1 MILHLISTL
10 LETFI
15 LFYAI
20 AIFAI
25 YFFLSIV
32 SGKELVK
39 FFNSEKITNY
49 DAILSSPFAPT
60 ITIIAPAFNESRTI
74 VGNIRAL
81 LSLYYPNFEII
92 IVNDGSKDDTLEK
105 SIEAYDLEKVP
116 YVVDYKIETKQ
127 IVDIYKSKKK
137 AFSNLTVINKI
148 NGGKADA
155 LNAGINISKGQYFI
169 AIDVD
174 SIIDPYALQKLV
186 LPYMTH
192 TKDRVIAVGGVIR
205 IANSCVI
212 RDGQLVEIN
221 VPDKFL
227 PRCQVIE
234 YNRAFLLGRLA
245 WSRLD
250 GLLLIS
256 GALGL
261 FDKEI
266 AIECGGY
273 LTKTVGED
281 MELVVRMRKHMADQ
295 DQKYKVVYIP
305 EPLCWTE
312 APSDVTILGRQRNR
326 WTRGTIDT
334 LFLHK
339 EIFLNPKY
347 GVMGMLSYPYWVFF
361 EWLAPLIET
370 AGILYFILIA
380 LFGYPNWTFFTV
392 TLFFVYFFS
401 VSFSTFAILFDHL
414 IFHRYSKKS
423 MIFKLLVT
431 SWIEPFLYHPMITYW
446 ALRGNWD
453 YFIRQKNGWGKMTRQ
468 GISEDEIRKRTAMP

>member
-32 SGKELVK
+32 SGKELLK

-127 IVDIYKSKKK
+127 IIDIYKSKKK
-137 AFSNLTVINKI
+137 AFSNLTIINKI

-155 LNAGINISKGQYFI
+155 LNAGLNIAKGQYFI

-186 LPYMTH
+186 LPFMTH
-192 TKDRVIAVGGVIR
+192 TKDKVIAVGGVIR

-245 WSRLD
+245 
-250 GLLLIS
+250 
-256 GALGL
+256 
-261 FDKEI
+261 
-266 AIECGGY
+266 
-273 LTKTVGED
+273 
-281 MELVVRMRKHMADQ
+281 
-295 DQKYKVVYIP
+295 
-305 EPLCWTE
+305 
-312 APSDVTILGRQRNR
+312 
-326 WTRGTIDT
+326 
-334 LFLHK
+334 
-339 EIFLNPKY
+339 
-347 GVMGMLSYPYWVFF
+347 
-361 EWLAPLIET
+361 
-370 AGILYFILIA
+370 
-380 LFGYPNWTFFTV
+380 
-392 TLFFVYFFS
+392 
-401 VSFSTFAILFDHL
+401 
-414 IFHRYSKKS
+414 
-423 MIFKLLVT
+423 
-431 SWIEPFLYHPMITYW
+431 
-446 ALRGNWD
+446 
-453 YFIRQKNGWGKMTRQ
+453 
-468 GISEDEIRKRTAMP
+468 

>member
-20 AIFAI
+20 AIFVM
-25 YFFLSIV
+25 YFLLSIV
-32 SGKELVK
+32 SAKELLR
-39 FFNSEKITNY
+39 FFNTEKITNY

-60 ITIIAPAFNESRTI
+60 ITIIAPAYNESVTI

-92 IVNDGSKDDTLEK
+92 IVNDGSKDDTLAK
-105 SIEAYDLEKVP
+105 SIEAYELEKVP
-116 YVVDYKIETKQ
+116 YVVDYKLESKKILD
-127 IVDIYKSKKK
+127 VYKSKKK
-137 AFSNLTVINKI
+137 AFNNLTIINKV

-155 LNAGINISKGQYFI
+155 LNAGLNIAKGQYFI

-174 SIIDPYALQKLV
+174 SIIDPYALQKMV
-186 LPYMTH
+186 LPFLTH
-192 TKDRVIAVGGVIR
+192 TRERVIAVGGVIR

-221 VPDKFL
+221 VPDEFL

-261 FDKEI
+261 FDKEV
-266 AIECGGY
+266 AVNAGGY
-273 LTKTVGED
+273 LPGTVGED
-281 MELVVRMRKHMADQ
+281 MEIVVRMRKYMADQ
-295 DQKYKVVYIP
+295 HEKYKVVYIP

-312 APSDVTILGRQRNR
+312 APSNVTILGRQRNR

-334 LFLHK
+334 LSLHTD
-339 EIFLNPKY
+339 IFLNPKY

-370 AGILYFILIA
+370 AGIIYFILIA
-380 LFGYPNWTFFTV
+380 FFGHPNWTFFTV

-414 IFHRYSKKS
+414 VFHRYSKRS

-431 SWIEPFLYHPMITYW
+431 SWIEPFFYHPLITYSSI
-446 ALRGNWD
+446 RGNWD
-453 YFIRQKNGWGKMTRQ
+453 YFIKRKSSWGKMTRQ
-468 GISEDEIRKRTAMP
+468 GISVDEIEKRTAMP